1 MIIKTR
7 SVRQLARDA
16 GLNEELIERNIEALC
31 DFTWRVAKKER
42 KQCNSRVRKLLLSNE
57 LVKPP
62 LVELLK
68 DEDEEEY
75 DFI

>member
-16 GLNEELIERNIEALC
+16 GLNEELIERNMEALC

-42 KQCNSRVRKLLLSNE
+42 KQ
-57 LVKPP
+57 
-62 LVELLK
+62 
-68 DEDEEEY
+68 
-75 DFI
+75 